1 MRRLRKIPVRIL
13 VNGTRGKTTVTRLI
27 ASICREHGWM
37 TYAKTTGSQAKM
49 ILPSGEEIEYR
60 SPKKPV
66 SILEQ
71 ISFVRKAAAGK
82 ANVIV
87 VECMAVSEEN
97 QRLMARHLIVPT
109 VVVMTNAWV
118 DHVDQIGTTELETVE
133 TLSKSVPKAATLISD
148 DERFDVY
155 TNRRVAP
162 VTKELP
168 DDYLELFPYTMFETN
183 VHLALETA
191 NLLGIDRKLAL
202 DAMLKTN
209 PDLGMEGPYLL
220 NDMLIINGFA
230 ANDLNSAVM
239 LIERG
244 LEAFGRAGEGFIT
257 LYNHREDRE
266 FRLPVFATLCKYFS
280 SRCQGIYIIGDNR
293 EKARR
298 FFADHTQIDAKA
310 LEESAISWVEKN
322 NKQRQTIV
330 CLGNIKNEALE
341 LIAWL
346 ASQEQ
351 ERTG

>member
-27 ASICREHGWM
+27 ASICREHGWT

-209 PDLGMEGPYLL
+209 PDLGMDGPYLM

-266 FRLPVFATLCKYFS
+266 FRLPVFATLCKFFGG
-280 SRCQGIYIIGDNR
+280 RCQGIYIIGDNR